1 MYLRISVSVFAAHEK
16 LQEAERLADKSDIA
30 QLKTQIV
37 NLEAKLERERIEAE
51 KLLSVEKHE
60 KEVNLMYK
68 HDVFSLIMSQN
79 VQKLVRYFF
88 IEFSIDIC

>member
-1 MYLRISVSVFAAHEK
+1 MYLRISVSVFAAYEK

-37 NLEAKLERERIEAE
+37 NLEAKLERERIEAD
-51 KLLSVEKHE
+51 KLLNVEKHE

-68 HDVFSLIMSQN
+68 HDVLSLIMSQN
-79 VQKLVRYFF
+79 VQKLVGYFL
-88 IEFSIDIC
+88 